1 MKLTD
6 KEINAILSKSQDVRY
21 SYSLKRIAD
30 NDCLWILTT
39 KAKAGHFIII
49 QEEGQSMLPIWP
61 FQEYAENYIST
72 LSKDD
77 DYKTIELSLEKFA
90 DELVDSLC
98 ENGMS
103 ICVFPVSDEDRGKI
117 VGVNTFA
124 EDLAVELENYR

>member
-39 KAKAGHFIII
+39 KAGHFISI

-61 FQEYAENYIST
+61 FKEYANQYLLT
-72 LSKDD
+72 LGFEKDCRCVEID
-77 DYKTIELSLEKFA
+77 IEKFTN
-90 DELVDSLC
+90 EIVDYLC
-98 ENGMS
+98 DNS
-103 ICVFPVSDEDRGKI
+103 IKVCVFPISHIDYGRIVS
-117 VGVNTFA
+117 VNIFS
-124 EDLAVELENYR
+124 EDLAVELENYK

>member
-39 KAKAGHFIII
+39 KAGHFISI
-49 QEEGQSMLPIWP
+49 QEEGQGMLPLWP
-61 FQEYAENYIST
+61 FQEYAENYISASDNEDGCT
-72 LSKDD
+72 AVRF
-77 DYKTIELSLEKFA
+77 SLEKFA

-98 ENGMS
+98 KNGVS
-103 ICVFPVSDEDRGKI
+103 ICVFPVSEEDRGKI
-117 VGVNTFA
+117 VGLNTFA
-124 EDLAVELENYR
+124 EDLAVELENYK

>member
-1 MKLTD
+1 MKLID
-6 KEINAILSKSQDVRY
+6 KEINAISSKSQDVRY

-39 KAKAGHFIII
+39 KTGHFISIY
-49 QEEGQSMLPIWP
+49 EEGLNMLPIWP
-61 FQEYAENYIST
+61 FLEYAENYIST

-77 DYKTIELSLEKFA
+77 DYKTIGLSLEKFA

-98 ENGMS
+98 DNGMS
-103 ICVFPVSDEDRGKI
+103 ICVFPVSNEDRGKI

-124 EDLAVELENYR
+124 EDLAVELENYI